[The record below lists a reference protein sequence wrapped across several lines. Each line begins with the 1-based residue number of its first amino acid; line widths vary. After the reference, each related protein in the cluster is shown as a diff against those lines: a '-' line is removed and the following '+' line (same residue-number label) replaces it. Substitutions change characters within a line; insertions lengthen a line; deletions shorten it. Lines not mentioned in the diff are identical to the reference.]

1 MALSSYDLI
10 QRSTIYLFIFFFCKG
25 QMVNILDFAVHMIS
39 AATKLNSDILAQK
52 QPIDNM

>member
-1 MALSSYDLI
+1 MALFSYDLI
-10 QRSTIYLFIFFFCKG
+10 QRSEIYLFFLCKG

-39 AATKLNSDILAQK
+39 AATKLSSDILIQK